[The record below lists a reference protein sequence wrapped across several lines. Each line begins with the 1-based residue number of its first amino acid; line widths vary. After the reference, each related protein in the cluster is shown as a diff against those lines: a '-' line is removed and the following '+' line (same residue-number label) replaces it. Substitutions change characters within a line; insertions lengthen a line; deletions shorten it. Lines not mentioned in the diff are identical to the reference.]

1 MMFNQKFVSAIKS
14 NGKVL
19 REFNKDTVYL
29 KYGSEFSILLK
40 NLNTVRALVNVT
52 IDGNDVT
59 GGGLVVGPKQEIDL
73 ERFIKDLNKGNRFK
87 FIERTDRIERHRGI
101 GAEDGIVRVEFQYE
115 WRNSLW
121 PYGTTTWPHSNIY
134 DTALYKSTGVSAGAD
149 SGILRATSVAAG
161 VATSCAYVSQA
172 SLQNATL
179 TTSVNDAGITVAGS
193 ESNQVFVNVA
203 AFPMEAESHVMV
215 FKLLG
220 ETSDNLAIREPVT
233 VKAKQE
239 CMTCGKINRA
249 TSKFCGECGT
259 SLVVYA

>member
-1 MMFNQKFVSAIKS
+1 MMFNNKFVTAIKV

-19 REFNKDTVYL
+19 REFKDTVYL

-59 GGGLVVGPKQEIDL
+59 GGGLVVGAYQEIDL

-87 FIERTDRIERHRGI
+87 FIERTGNIERHRGI

-115 WRNSLW
+115 RPVIRTPW
-121 PYGTTTWPHSNIY
+121 PYHTTFTNSISGGLSDVYGSPRMKGI
-134 DTALYKSTGVSAGAD
+134 AD
-149 SGILRATSVAAG
+149 SGILRSAAASATVAASS
-161 VATSCAYVSQA
+161 V
-172 SLQNATL
+172 QNATL
-179 TTSVNDAGITVAGS
+179 TTTVNDAGITVAGS
-193 ESNQVFVNVA
+193 ESNQGFVNVES
-203 AFPMEAESHVMV
+203 FPMEAESHVMV

-239 CMTCGKINRA
+239 CTSCGKVNKA
-249 TSKFCGECGT
+249 TAKFCSECGT
-259 SLVVYA
+259 SLLIYA

>member
-1 MMFNQKFVSAIKS
+1 MMFNQKFISAIKV

-19 REFNKDTVYL
+19 REFKDTVYL

-59 GGGLVVGPKQEIDL
+59 GGGLVVGPRQEIDL

-87 FIERTDRIERHRGI
+87 FIERTNNIEKHRGV

-115 WRNSLW
+115 RPLYRSPQPLLGWQTHTYNGTGITDHGIIRSMSGSACATASAA
-121 PYGTTTWPHSNIY
+121 YTTTTPLQN
-134 DTALYKSTGVSAGAD
+134 
-149 SGILRATSVAAG
+149 AT
-161 VATSCAYVSQA
+161 
-172 SLQNATL
+172 LQNATL
-179 TTSVNDAGITVAGS
+179 TTTNTVNDAGITVAGS
-193 ESNQVFVNVA
+193 ESNQGFVNVA
-203 AFPMEAESHVMV
+203 AFPMEAESHVLV

-239 CMTCGKINRA
+239 CTSCGKVNRITA
-249 TSKFCGECGT
+249 KFCSECGT
-259 SLVVYA
+259 SLLVYA